1 MKIGMI
7 RSVVVLSKE
16 FSMKISK
23 ENAARLES
31 NCVSSQPNG
40 KTFTL
45 TVNGAILTTL
55 NTKNAVAIDYLLFLD
70 GITKALLQD
79 RGSLEKEANYSG
91 RTIGSHGLSS
101 IGSVGIPEVAD
112 K

>member
-1 MKIGMI
+1 
-7 RSVVVLSKE
+7 
-16 FSMKISK
+16 MKISK
-23 ENAARLES
+23 KDAAGLKWRRV
-31 NCVSSQPNG
+31 NPQPNG

-45 TVNGAILTTL
+45 TVNGALLTTL
-55 NTKNAVAIDYLLFLD
+55 NTKDAVAIDYLLFLD

-79 RGSLEKEANYSG
+79 RDSLEKEANNSG

-101 IGSVGIPEVAD
+101 IGSVGIPKVAD